1 MSDQSPLDLSN
12 FQLVPDWL
20 KENPK
25 KQNFPKEER
34 FRNKDDRKG
43 VKRKKWSKGKN
54 KNFNRNRNHQ
64 ERTERIVPPEGIKAE
79 ILPCASS
86 LKQIADQIKKTARSY
101 SVFEIAKLILSQ
113 RERYEI
119 SFKCESEKE
128 NNLFFSTSNNSLWL
142 SKNEALNSLLDENT
156 LLNYY
161 NKESVEIEAPKGN
174 YHSIGICG
182 ISGALI
188 GPPNHHSYQKEIINL
203 HKNKFPNIELETFKN
218 KIKIESSEELVEEW
232 KKSQSVQDQYSVK
245 NKTDDEIVLKGRE
258 EAENHFL
265 NNYAEEL
272 VETGIKFTVPGNI
285 EGKMLSSGL
294 LELVK
299 NTSIHAKK
307 HPASLVNP
315 ICTILGNEGLK
326 FFKRGKKIFA
336 CISRP
341 KPLSD
346 DDTLSEPIKAIVTF
360 IRNRKRVTSKELLD
374 ELAPSK
380 ENTDSGTEK
389 DSSKSDSE
397 IEELNENQLKVLQDL
412 NWLLREGAVIAFGDG
427 KIELA
432 TPKNPG
438 ASKTA
443 DEPKAKID

>member
-1 MSDQSPLDLSN
+1 MSNQSPLDLSN

-34 FRNKDDRKG
+34 FRNKDDKRG

-128 NNLFFSTSNNSLWL
+128 NNLFFSASNNSLWL

-161 NKESVEIEAPKGN
+161 NKEIVEIEAPKGN

-182 ISGALI
+182 ISGTLI

-203 HKNKFPNIELETFKN
+203 HKNKFPNIELETFRN
-218 KIKIESSEELVEEW
+218 KIKIESSEELVEKW
-232 KKSQSVQDQYSVK
+232 KKSQSVQNQYSVK
-245 NKTDDEIVLKGRE
+245 NKTDQEIVLKGRE

-272 VETGIKFTVPGNI
+272 VETGIRFTVPGNI
-285 EGKMLSSGL
+285 EGKMISSGL
-294 LELVK
+294 LALVK

-326 FFKRGKKIFA
+326 FFKRGKKIFT
-336 CISRP
+336 CVSRP

-346 DDTLSEPIKAIVTF
+346 DDTLSEPIKAIVTL

-389 DSSKSDSE
+389 DSSKSNSE

-443 DEPKAKID
+443 DEPKE

>member
-25 KQNFPKEER
+25 KQNLPNEER
-34 FRNKDDRKG
+34 FRNKDDKKG

-119 SFKCESEKE
+119 SFKCASEKE
-128 NNLFFSTSNNSLWL
+128 NNLFFGTSNNSLWL
-142 SKNEALNSLLDENT
+142 SKKEALNSLLDENT

-161 NKESVEIEAPKGN
+161 DKESVEIEAPKGN

-182 ISGALI
+182 ISGNLI
-188 GPPNHHSYQKEIINL
+188 APPNHHSYQKEIINL
-203 HKNKFPNIELETFKN
+203 HKNKFQNIELETFKN
-218 KIKIESSEELVEEW
+218 KIKIESSEELVEKW
-232 KKSQSVQDQYSVK
+232 KKAQSVQDQYSVK

-272 VETGIKFTVPGNI
+272 VETGIRFTVPGNI
-285 EGKMLSSGL
+285 EGKMISSGL
-294 LELVK
+294 LALVK

-443 DEPKAKID
+443 DEPKEKIN

>member
-1 MSDQSPLDLSN
+1 M
-12 FQLVPDWL
+12 
-20 KENPK
+20 
-25 KQNFPKEER
+25 
-34 FRNKDDRKG
+34 
-43 VKRKKWSKGKN
+43 
-54 KNFNRNRNHQ
+54 
-64 ERTERIVPPEGIKAE
+64 
-79 ILPCASS
+79 
-86 LKQIADQIKKTARSY
+86 
-101 SVFEIAKLILSQ
+101 
-113 RERYEI
+113 
-119 SFKCESEKE
+119 
-128 NNLFFSTSNNSLWL
+128 
-142 SKNEALNSLLDENT
+142 
-156 LLNYY
+156 
-161 NKESVEIEAPKGN
+161 
-174 YHSIGICG
+174 
-182 ISGALI
+182 
-188 GPPNHHSYQKEIINL
+188 PPNHHSYQKEIINL

-272 VETGIKFTVPGNI
+272 VETGIRFTVPGNI

-294 LELVK
+294 LALVK

-380 ENTDSGTEK
+380 ENTESGTEK

-443 DEPKAKID
+443 DEPKEKID